1 MRGEELANG
10 RQIEEALV
18 ACLDLKAGRGE
29 PRGKAP
35 GIGAEELA
43 FHMVPGGKHE
53 GNDPHAPC
61 SEFAD
66 TLHHDGRIG
75 HGELEYIGAPVPHKL
90 GMHCRKRVES
100 ACTLRRLRALRPRFP
115 MGDEELHD
123 GVLLRVAFVQRGSEC
138 PSIGRAREEG
148 ASQHRSLAAC
158 SAHTLG
164 QVGHRPSVHQIRGL
178 HGNATGACR
187 AHAPENILESGRELT
202 PALERADHRSA
213 RIGDLAR
220 KRCHS
225 LLNSA
230 KGHSNRRCGARTGGP
245 VSGEDARAD
254 LAWCT
259 HFARGRTVGSST
271 SGELFASCSL
281 GSKALFGSVPIGR
294 NAPAAL
300 PSRTCRGTEQPAR
313 LSCAGPPALGHE
325 RYRASEISSGTRLTC
340 LSLSTW
346 NALSTGSSRCS
357 SERIRYAALES

>member
-1 MRGEELANG
+1 
-10 RQIEEALV
+10 
-18 ACLDLKAGRGE
+18 
-29 PRGKAP
+29 
-35 GIGAEELA
+35 
-43 FHMVPGGKHE
+43 MVPGGKHE
-53 GNDPHAPC
+53 GNDPHAPHA
-61 SEFAD
+61 EFAHA
-66 TLHHDGRIG
+66 LHHGRGIG
-75 HGELEYIGAPVPHKL
+75 HGELEYIGAPAPRKL
-90 GMHCRKRVES
+90 GMHRRKRVES
-100 ACTLRRLRALRPRFP
+100 ACALRRLRALRPRFP
-115 MGDEELHD
+115 MSYEEL
-123 GVLLRVAFVQRGSEC
+123 GGSVLLRVAFVQRGSEC

-202 PALERADHRSA
+202 PVLERADHRSA

-230 KGHSNRRCGARTGGP
+230 KSHGNRRCGARTGGP
-245 VSGEDARAD
+245 IGGEDARPD
-254 LAWCT
+254 PVRRGRI
-259 HFARGRTVGSST
+259 ARGRTVGSST
-271 SGELFASCSL
+271 SGELLASCSL
-281 GSKALFGSVPIGR
+281 GSKALFGSASIGR

-300 PSRTCRGTEQPAR
+300 TSRIRRGAEQPTR
-313 LSCAGPPALGHE
+313 LSRAGPPALGHE